1 MGGDGSGPCG
11 QDGEAGGQRRT
22 GWRPWKRPRTSAA
35 QHGSG
40 SQGGDGLSP
49 QPSQGKGRADRD
61 PRNRMVL
68 NESKSLPSRQMA
80 LCSQTQDGEREEGGG
95 VGIKAGGM
103 VIRDVTRRIPLCLA
117 VTQIHS
123 CL

>member
-1 MGGDGSGPCG
+1 MRG
-11 QDGEAGGQRRT
+11 RRIRT
-22 GWRPWKRPRTSAA
+22 LWAGWRGRGAAEDGLAALEAARTSAA
-35 QHGSG
+35 QHRSG
-40 SQGGDGLSP
+40 VRVGDGLSP
-49 QPSQGKGRADRD
+49 QPSQGQGRADRD

-80 LCSQTQDGEREEGGG
+80 LCLQTQDGERRGRR